1 MNGRNEYVPRAAA
14 MSKGFCGEGRG
25 SPKVRARYG
34 SKAVETG
41 YTFGTGSRGKPQRDQ
56 DG

>member
-1 MNGRNEYVPRAAA
+1 MRDLAKAEAA
-14 MSKGFCGEGRG
+14 MD
-25 SPKVRARYG
+25 KVRARYG